1 MNKWKNILIWF
12 LIAPVLVTP
21 ARRVNGGE
29 LAAFQ
34 LREDVKVDGS
44 GIFLT
49 QLVMPTLHATLP
61 TVRLAPAPVLG
72 QTNSFTRQQI
82 IDLAKDSYPEIDTTN
97 WSGPPAAR
105 VSRRARRLGEA
116 ELTDM
121 LRAALQ
127 ENYVGARGALEI
139 HLSRPWQPVEVPEG
153 PLNLQLTDVPAAGVL
168 PSLVAGFELWCDK
181 ERAGVFQVP
190 MQARIWREVPV
201 AHSPIMRGQ
210 LLADADIVLEKRD
223 ALTQREACIPFPV
236 EDKTLESVSSI
247 QAGAPVWARCARERP
262 ILHRG
267 QLVEAVFQDGSMMIS
282 LKVETLEEG
291 AIGQMVRVRN
301 PKTRRELYGK
311 IQNQD
316 LILITL

>member
-1 MNKWKNILIWF
+1 MNKWKSILIWF

-21 ARRVNGGE
+21 ARRAQAGE

-49 QLVMPTLHATLP
+49 QLVMPTVHATLP
-61 TVRLAPAPVLG
+61 PVRLAQAPVLG

-105 VSRRARRLGEA
+105 ISRRVRRLGEV
-116 ELTDM
+116 ELNDM

-127 ENYVGARGALEI
+127 ENYVGARGTLEI
-139 HLSRPWQPVEVPEG
+139 HFSRSWQPVEVPEG
-153 PLNLQLTDVPAAGVL
+153 PLNLQLTEVPAAGVL
-168 PSLVAGFELWCDK
+168 PSLVAGFELWCGK
-181 ERAGVFQVP
+181 ERVGVWQVP
-190 MQARIWREVPV
+190 MQAHIWHDVPV
-201 AHSPIMRGQ
+201 AHSPILRGQ
-210 LLADADIVLEKRD
+210 SLADADIILEKRD
-223 ALTQREACIPFPV
+223 ALTQHEPCIPFPV
-236 EDKTLESVSSI
+236 VDKALESVTSI
-247 QAGAPVWARCARERP
+247 QAGAPVWSRFTRERA
-262 ILHRG
+262 IVHRG

-282 LKVETLEEG
+282 LKVETMEEG
-291 AIGQMVRVRN
+291 ALGQMVRVRN